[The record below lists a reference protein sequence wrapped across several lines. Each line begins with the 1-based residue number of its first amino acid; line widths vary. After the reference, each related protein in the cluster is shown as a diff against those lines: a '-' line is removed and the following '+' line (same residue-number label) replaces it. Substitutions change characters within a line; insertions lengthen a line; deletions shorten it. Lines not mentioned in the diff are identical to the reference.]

1 MSQNKYDLVVI
12 GSGPGGYVA
21 SIVAAQKGMKVASI
35 EKRESL
41 GGTCL
46 NVGCIPSKAML
57 HASEQY
63 ENSVKVNGN
72 EDWGIKC
79 KEVTLDLDK
88 LIKKKSGIVEELT
101 KGIDYLFNK
110 NKVKKYLGTAK
121 IISSNEIEINNNGK
135 IEKIHA
141 EKIIIATGSTP
152 TILPNIDI
160 DETHIVTSTGALDL
174 KKVPKKLIVIGAGV
188 IGLEMGTVWRRLGSE
203 VEVIEFLPRILPGM
217 DNEVADKFMKILQ
230 KQGLKFKLSH
240 SLESVKKVDGKV
252 MLSIKDTNTNSLKQI
267 DADVVLIAVGRKPN
281 TSGLGLAELGLAT
294 DKHGFIEIN
303 NKFETSIK
311 NIYAIGDVIKGP
323 MLAHKAEEDGVAA
336 VEIIN
341 GEAGH
346 VDYNLVPGIIYT
358 APEVAVI
365 GKTEEELK
373 NDGISY
379 NKGVFPLTA
388 NSRAKAIGHTDGMVK
403 ILADKS
409 TDKILGAHM
418 IGHEAGTVIHELS
431 IAMGFGA
438 SSEDVA
444 RICHGHPTVNE
455 AIKEAALATYSKA
468 IHS

>member
-21 SIVAAQKGMKVASI
+21 SIVAAQKGMTVASI

-63 ENSVKVNGN
+63 ENSVKLNGN
-72 EDWGIKC
+72 EDWGIQC
-79 KEVTLDLDK
+79 KEVTLDLNK
-88 LIKKKSGIVEELT
+88 LLKKKSGIVEELT

-135 IEKIHA
+135 TENIHA

-160 DETHIVTSTGALDL
+160 DETQIVTSTGALDL

-217 DNEVADKFMKILQ
+217 DTEVADKFMKILQ
-230 KQGLKFKLSH
+230 KQGIKFKLSH
-240 SLESVKKVDGKV
+240 SLESVKKVGGKV
-252 MLSIKDTNTNSLKQI
+252 MLSIKDTDTNSLKQI

-281 TSGLGLAELGLAT
+281 TSGLGLEELGLAT

-303 NKFETSIK
+303 NKFESSIK

-431 IAMGFGA
+431 VAMGFGA

-455 AIKEAALATYSKA
+455 AVKEAALATYSKA

>member
-72 EDWGIKC
+72 EDWGIQC
-79 KEVTLDLDK
+79 KEVTLDLNK
-88 LIKKKSGIVEELT
+88 LLKKKSGIVEELT

-135 IEKIHA
+135 IENIHA

-160 DETHIVTSTGALDL
+160 DETQIVTSTGALDL

-217 DNEVADKFMKILQ
+217 DTEVADKFMKILQ
-230 KQGLKFKLSH
+230 KQGIKFKLSH

-252 MLSIKDTNTNSLKQI
+252 MLSIKDTDTNSLKQI

-281 TSGLGLAELGLAT
+281 TSGLGLEELGLAT

-431 IAMGFGA
+431 VAMGFGA

>member
-21 SIVAAQKGMKVASI
+21 SIVAAQKGMTVASI

-63 ENSVKVNGN
+63 ENSVKLNGN
-72 EDWGIKC
+72 EDWGIQC
-79 KEVTLDLDK
+79 KEVTLDLNK
-88 LIKKKSGIVEELT
+88 LLKKKSGIVEELT

-135 IEKIHA
+135 TENIHA

-160 DETHIVTSTGALDL
+160 DETQIVTSTGALDL

-217 DNEVADKFMKILQ
+217 DTEVADKFMKILQ
-230 KQGLKFKLSH
+230 KQGIKFKLSH

-252 MLSIKDTNTNSLKQI
+252 MLSIKDTDTNSLKQI

-281 TSGLGLAELGLAT
+281 TSGLGLEELGLAT

-303 NKFETSIK
+303 NKFESSIK

>member
-1 MSQNKYDLVVI
+1 MSDKKFDLVVI

-21 SIVAAQKGMKVASI
+21 AIVAAQKGMRVACI
-35 EKRESL
+35 EKRKTL

-46 NVGCIPSKAML
+46 NVGCIPSKALL

-63 ENSVKVNGN
+63 ENSIKSNGN
-72 EDWGIKC
+72 EEWGIRY
-79 KEVTLDLDK
+79 KEVNLDLSK
-88 LIKKKSGIVEELT
+88 LLKKKLGIVDELT
-101 KGIDYLFNK
+101 KGIDFLFKK
-110 NKVKKYLGTAK
+110 NKVTKYIGTAK
-121 IISSNEIEINNNGK
+121 ILSPNEIEIMNN
-135 IEKIHA
+135 EKA
-141 EKIIIATGSTP
+141 EIINADKIIIATGSESTN
-152 TILPNIDI
+152 LPNINV
-160 DETHIVTSTGALDL
+160 DEKKIVTSTGALEL
-174 KKVPKKLIVIGAGV
+174 GMVPQKMIVIGAGI
-188 IGLEMGTVWRRLGSE
+188 IGLEMGTVWRRLGAE
-203 VEVIEFLPRILPGM
+203 VEVVEYLPRILPGI
-217 DNEVADKFMKILQ
+217 DDEIANNFMKILQ
-230 KQGLKFKLSH
+230 KQGVKFKLSH
-240 SLESVKKVDGKV
+240 SVEKAQIINDKVLLSVKD
-252 MLSIKDTNTNSLKQI
+252 INNNTHNELE
-267 DADVVLIAVGRKPN
+267 ADVALISVGRKPN
-281 TSGLGLAELGLAT
+281 TNGLGLEKLNLKI
-294 DKHGFIEIN
+294 DKHGFIETN
-303 NKFETSIK
+303 ENFQTSIS

-358 APEVAVI
+358 SPEVAVI

-373 NDGISY
+373 AEGIAY
-379 NKGVFPLTA
+379 NKGTFPLMA
-388 NSRAKAIGHTDGMVK
+388 NSRAKAISHTDGMVK
-403 ILADKS
+403 ILSDKS

-468 IHS
+468 IHF

>member
-72 EDWGIKC
+72 EDWGIQC
-79 KEVTLDLDK
+79 KDVTLDLNK
-88 LIKKKSGIVEELT
+88 LLKKKSGIVEELT

-135 IEKIHA
+135 IENIHA

-217 DNEVADKFMKILQ
+217 DTEVADKFMKILQ
-230 KQGLKFKLSH
+230 KQGIKFKLSH

-252 MLSIKDTNTNSLKQI
+252 MLSIKDTDTNSLKQI

-281 TSGLGLAELGLAT
+281 TSGLGLEELGLAT

-303 NKFETSIK
+303 NKFESSIK

-431 IAMGFGA
+431 VAMGFGA

>member
-1 MSQNKYDLVVI
+1 MSDKKYDLVVI

-35 EKRESL
+35 EKRKTL

-63 ENSVKVNGN
+63 ENSVKLNGN
-72 EDWGIKC
+72 EEWGITC
-79 KEVTLDLDK
+79 KDVSLDLTK
-88 LIKKKSGIVEELT
+88 LLKKKSGIVEELT
-101 KGIDYLFNK
+101 KGIDFLYKK
-110 NKVKKYLGTAK
+110 NKVSKYIGTAK
-121 IISSNEIEINNNGK
+121 LITSKTIEISNDNPK
-135 IEKIHA
+135 DIIHA
-141 EKIIIATGSTP
+141 ENIIIATGSEAAH
-152 TILPNIDI
+152 LPNVNI
-160 DETHIVTSTGALDL
+160 DEKKIVTSTGALEL
-174 KKVPKKLIVIGAGV
+174 KEVPKKMIVIGAGV
-188 IGLEMGTVWRRLGSE
+188 IGLEMGTVWRRLGSG
-203 VEVIEFLPRILPGM
+203 VEVIEYLPRILPGM
-217 DNEVADKFMKILQ
+217 DNEVAEKFMKILE
-230 KQGLKFKLSH
+230 KQGLNFKLGH
-240 SLESVKKVDGKV
+240 AVESTKIVEDKVI
-252 MLSIKDTNTNSLKQI
+252 LSIRDVAKENI
-267 DADVVLIAVGRKPN
+267 EEIEADVVLVAVGRKPN
-281 TSGLGLAELGLAT
+281 TNGLGLKNLKLDIDEQ
-294 DKHGFIEIN
+294 GFIKTN
-303 NKFETSIK
+303 SNFQTSIN

-373 NDGISY
+373 EEGIVF
-379 NKGVFPLTA
+379 NKGVFPLSA
-388 NSRAKAIGHTDGMVK
+388 NSRAKAINHTDGMVK
-403 ILADKS
+403 ILSDKS

-468 IHS
+468 IHF

>member
-1 MSQNKYDLVVI
+1 MSDKKFDLVVI

-21 SIVAAQKGMKVASI
+21 AIVAAQKGMRVACI
-35 EKRESL
+35 EKRKTL

-46 NVGCIPSKAML
+46 NVGCIPSKALL

-63 ENSVKVNGN
+63 ENSIKSNGN
-72 EDWGIKC
+72 EEWGIRY
-79 KEVTLDLDK
+79 KEVNLDLSK
-88 LIKKKSGIVEELT
+88 LLKKKLGIVDELT
-101 KGIDYLFNK
+101 KGIDFLFKK
-110 NKVKKYLGTAK
+110 NKVTKYIGVAK
-121 IISSNEIEINNNGK
+121 ILSPNEIEIMNN
-135 IEKIHA
+135 EKA
-141 EKIIIATGSTP
+141 EIINADKIIIATGSESTN
-152 TILPNIDI
+152 LPNINV
-160 DETHIVTSTGALDL
+160 DEKKIVTSTGALELD
-174 KKVPKKLIVIGAGV
+174 KVPEKMIVIGAGI
-188 IGLEMGTVWRRLGSE
+188 IGLEMGTVWRRLGAE
-203 VEVIEFLPRILPGM
+203 VEVVEYLPRILPGI
-217 DNEVADKFMKILQ
+217 DDEIAQNFMKILQ
-230 KQGLKFKLSH
+230 KQGVKFKLAH
-240 SLESVKKVDGKV
+240 SVEKAQIINDKVLLSVKDINNNAYDE
-252 MLSIKDTNTNSLKQI
+252 LE
-267 DADVVLIAVGRKPN
+267 ADVALISVGRKPN
-281 TSGLGLAELGLAT
+281 TNGLGLEKLNLKI
-294 DKHGFIEIN
+294 DKHGFIETN
-303 NKFETSIK
+303 ENFQTSIS

-358 APEVAVI
+358 SPEVAVI

-373 NDGISY
+373 AEGIAY
-379 NKGVFPLTA
+379 NKGTFPLMA
-388 NSRAKAIGHTDGMVK
+388 NSRAKAISHTDGMVK
-403 ILADKS
+403 ILSDKS

-468 IHS
+468 IHF

>member
-21 SIVAAQKGMKVASI
+21 SIVAAQKGMTVASI

-63 ENSVKVNGN
+63 ENSVKLNGN
-72 EDWGIKC
+72 EDWGIQC
-79 KEVTLDLDK
+79 KDVTLDLNK
-88 LIKKKSGIVEELT
+88 LLKKKSGIVEELT

-135 IEKIHA
+135 IENIHA

-217 DNEVADKFMKILQ
+217 DTEVADKFMKILQ
-230 KQGLKFKLSH
+230 KQGIKFKLSH

-252 MLSIKDTNTNSLKQI
+252 MLSIKDTDTNSLKQI

-281 TSGLGLAELGLAT
+281 TSGLGLEELGLAT

-303 NKFETSIK
+303 NKFESSIK

-431 IAMGFGA
+431 VAMGFGA

>member
-21 SIVAAQKGMKVASI
+21 SIVAAQKGMTVASI

-72 EDWGIKC
+72 EDWGIQC
-79 KEVTLDLDK
+79 KEVTLDLNK
-88 LIKKKSGIVEELT
+88 LLKKKSGIVEELT

-135 IEKIHA
+135 IENIHA

-160 DETHIVTSTGALDL
+160 DETQIVTSTGALDL

-217 DNEVADKFMKILQ
+217 DTEVADKFMKILQ
-230 KQGLKFKLSH
+230 KQGIKFKLSH

-252 MLSIKDTNTNSLKQI
+252 MLSIKDTDTNSLKQI

-281 TSGLGLAELGLAT
+281 TSGLGLAELGLTT

-303 NKFETSIK
+303 NKFESSIK

-431 IAMGFGA
+431 VAMGFGA

>member
-1 MSQNKYDLVVI
+1 MSEEKYDLVVI

-21 SIVAAQKGMKVASI
+21 SIVAAQKGMKAASI
-35 EKRESL
+35 EKRKTL

-63 ENSVKVNGN
+63 ENSVKLNGN
-72 EDWGIKC
+72 EEWGITC
-79 KEVTLDLDK
+79 KNVSLDLTK
-88 LIKKKSGIVEELT
+88 LLKKKSGIVDELT
-101 KGIDYLFNK
+101 KGIDFLYKK
-110 NKVKKYLGTAK
+110 NKVTKFVGTAK
-121 IISSNEIEINNNGK
+121 LITPNSVEITNDNKIN
-135 IEKIHA
+135 IIHA
-141 EKIIIATGSTP
+141 KNIIIATGSEASR
-152 TILPNIDI
+152 LPNINI
-160 DETHIVTSTGALDL
+160 DEKRIVTSTGALEL
-174 KKVPKKLIVIGAGV
+174 KEVPKKMIVIGAGV
-188 IGLEMGTVWRRLGSE
+188 IGLEMGTVWRRLGAK
-203 VEVIEFLPRILPGM
+203 VEVIEYLPRILPGM
-217 DNEVADKFMKILQ
+217 DNEIAEKFMKILE
-230 KQGLKFKLSH
+230 KQGLNFKLGH
-240 SLESVKKVDGKV
+240 AVESTKIIGNKVT
-252 MLSIKDTNTNSLKQI
+252 LSIRNVAKENIEEI
-267 DADVVLIAVGRKPN
+267 DADVVLVAVGRKPN
-281 TSGLGLAELGLAT
+281 TNGLGLKDLNIDI
-294 DKHGFIEIN
+294 DKQGFIRTN
-303 NKFETSIK
+303 NDFQTSIN

-373 NDGISY
+373 EEGIVF
-379 NKGVFPLTA
+379 NKGVFPLSA
-388 NSRAKAIGHTDGMVK
+388 NSRAKAINHTDGMVK
-403 ILADKS
+403 ILSDKS

-468 IHS
+468 IHF

>member
-1 MSQNKYDLVVI
+1 
-12 GSGPGGYVA
+12 
-21 SIVAAQKGMKVASI
+21 
-35 EKRESL
+35 
-41 GGTCL
+41 
-46 NVGCIPSKAML
+46 
-57 HASEQY
+57 
-63 ENSVKVNGN
+63 
-72 EDWGIKC
+72 
-79 KEVTLDLDK
+79 
-88 LIKKKSGIVEELT
+88 
-101 KGIDYLFNK
+101 
-110 NKVKKYLGTAK
+110 
-121 IISSNEIEINNNGK
+121 
-135 IEKIHA
+135 
-141 EKIIIATGSTP
+141 
-152 TILPNIDI
+152 
-160 DETHIVTSTGALDL
+160 
-174 KKVPKKLIVIGAGV
+174 
-188 IGLEMGTVWRRLGSE
+188 
-203 VEVIEFLPRILPGM
+203 
-217 DNEVADKFMKILQ
+217 MKILQ
-230 KQGLKFKLSH
+230 KQGIKFKLSH
-240 SLESVKKVDGKV
+240 SLESVKKVEGKV
-252 MLSIKDTNTNSLKQI
+252 MLSIKERDTNSLKQI

-281 TSGLGLAELGLAT
+281 TSGLGLEELGLAT

-455 AIKEAALATYSKA
+455 AVKEAALATYSKA

>member
-72 EDWGIKC
+72 EDWGIQC
-79 KEVTLDLDK
+79 KEVTLDLNK
-88 LIKKKSGIVEELT
+88 LLKKKSGIVEELT

-174 KKVPKKLIVIGAGV
+174 KKIPKKLIVIGAGV

-203 VEVIEFLPRILPGM
+203 VEVIEFLPRVLPGM

-230 KQGLKFKLSH
+230 KQGLKFKLNH

-281 TSGLGLAELGLAT
+281 TSGLGLEELGLAT